1 MTDEPFETSENA
13 RRDRREHGGA
23 PMSPDDDELARRTEE
38 ERVEAG
44 VDAYDPDDVPP
55 ATDELVPTDVTES
68 AEYQDAEAELQR
80 EESEGEIYPLTDRH
94 PFPPSHYDR
103 S

>member
-1 MTDEPFETSENA
+1 MTQEPFETSENA

-23 PMSPDDDELARRTEE
+23 PQSPDDDELARRTEE
-38 ERVEAG
+38 ERVAAG
-44 VDAYDPDDVPP
+44 VDDYDPDEVPP
-55 ATDELVPTDVTES
+55 ATDDPVPTDVRDT
-68 AEYQDAEAELQR
+68 AEYQEAEAERRR
-80 EESEGEIYPLTDRH
+80 EESEGEIYPITDRH

>member
-1 MTDEPFETSENA
+1 MTEPFETSENA
-13 RRDRREHGGA
+13 HRDRREHGGA
-23 PMSPDDDELARRTEE
+23 PQSPDDDELARRTEQ

-44 VDAYDPDDVPP
+44 IDDYDPDDVPP
-55 ATDELVPTDVTES
+55 ATDDPVPADPRESEEYEELEG
-68 AEYQDAEAELQR
+68 ELRHEEA
-80 EESEGEIYPLTDRH
+80 EGEIYPLTERH

>member
-1 MTDEPFETSENA
+1 MTQEPFETSENA

-23 PMSPDDDELARRTEE
+23 PQSPDDDELARRTEE

-44 VDAYDPDDVPP
+44 VDDYNPDEVPP
-55 ATDELVPTDVTES
+55 ATDDPVPTDVRDTD
-68 AEYQDAEAELQR
+68 EYREAEAERRR
-80 EESEGEIYPLTDRH
+80 EESEGEIYPITDRH